1 MREELPLLSNLF
13 LAVVALALLL
23 AWWVAPPSMS
33 HMLALLVLLVVSG
46 LPHGALDVLLLRRL
60 GRRWRWWMALYA
72 AVALLVVGLWRF
84 FPGWMF
90 GIFLLISWFHFGV
103 TDRLLSGRLAGGLE
117 GVARGGAPLCLV
129 AGLHSAEALE
139 LFSWLVPVVAAEQAV
154 SSLQRL
160 LPLWAAALLATL
172 WLAARGRAWRVVTE
186 LLALLLLFW
195 QLPPLAAFALYF
207 ALLHAPRSILLLPP
221 LLPGLAGR
229 QWLAAAL
236 WPTALSLAAALLAL
250 GWLQRLEGVA
260 LEQSLVQV
268 LFIGLAALTLPHVL
282 LWGWL
287 ALRPPGAAVR

>member
-1 MREELPLLSNLF
+1 MDGALCGGG
-13 LAVVALALLL
+13 AAGGGIVAIFSRLD
-23 AWWVAPPSMS
+23 VRDFSPD
-33 HMLALLVLLVVSG
+33 LLVS
-46 LPHGALDVLLLRRL
+46 LRR
-60 GRRWRWWMALYA
+60 
-72 AVALLVVGLWRF
+72 
-84 FPGWMF
+84 
-90 GIFLLISWFHFGV
+90 
-103 TDRLLSGRLAGGLE
+103 DRPTPQRATGGGLE